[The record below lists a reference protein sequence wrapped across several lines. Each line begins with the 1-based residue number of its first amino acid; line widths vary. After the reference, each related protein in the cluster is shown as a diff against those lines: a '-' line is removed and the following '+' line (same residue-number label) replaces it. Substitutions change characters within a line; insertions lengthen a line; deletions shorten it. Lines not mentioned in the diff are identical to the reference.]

1 MAKTKA
7 DKAAA
12 KAAKK
17 QAKSDTSDKPSNG
30 SGGKLATILGPV
42 VLGAASFATVFLL
55 PTADPIMVVEPDSHS
70 QTNDTQDKA
79 EIGLPKDLGV
89 LELAEIIVS
98 IRNEKQILRIGIAL
112 EAPRDMLLEIDP
124 NDPRLRDAFMGYLRA
139 IDVEQLQDAA
149 FMAQLRAHLLHR
161 AKLVLNT
168 DSVHSILITDFLV
181 R

>member
-17 QAKSDTSDKPSNG
+17 QAKADASDSSSDG
-30 SGGKLATILGPV
+30 SGGKLVTILGPV

-55 PTADPIMVVEPDSHS
+55 PTADPILVVKQDPHS
-70 QTNDTQDKA
+70 ETKNTKGKA
-79 EIGLPKDLGV
+79 EINLPKDLGI
-89 LELAEIIVS
+89 LELSEIIVS

-112 EAPRDMLLEIDP
+112 EAPRDILLEIEP

-161 AKLVLNT
+161 SKLVLNT